1 MGWRFRKI
9 FQSGPFRWTWTKKG
23 LGWSIGLPGLRY
35 GVSPNG
41 SRYIS
46 FGIPGTG
53 LYFIK
58 YLDKNKKASPSSTS
72 PVSQTS
78 PPTPVQSTSQPS
90 SSSQKAVTKPE
101 PWWKQKH
108 ISDWKGPKED

>member
-23 LGWSIGLPGLRY
+23 VGWSIGIPGFRY
-35 GVSPNG
+35 GISPNG

-58 YLDKNKKASPSSTS
+58 YLDDKNKQQRMAQPPKPQPIVQAP
-72 PVSQTS
+72 PQLPPQQTK
-78 PPTPVQSTSQPS
+78 PPTAAKP
-90 SSSQKAVTKPE
+90 PE
-101 PWWKQKH
+101 PWWKE
-108 ISDWKGPKED
+108 WKRKP